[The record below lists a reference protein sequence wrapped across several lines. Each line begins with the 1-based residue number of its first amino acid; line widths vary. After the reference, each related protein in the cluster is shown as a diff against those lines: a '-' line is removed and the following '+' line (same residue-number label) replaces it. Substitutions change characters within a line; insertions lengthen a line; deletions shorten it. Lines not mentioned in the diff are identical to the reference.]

1 MSTLKAKQFHFVDDM
16 DIAATTL
23 AAVDRVEGF
32 SAKVGDVV
40 RTWIRRSNDR
50 RMLAQMN
57 DHLLNDIGLNRFD
70 AGLET
75 GKYFWQK

>member
-1 MSTLKAKQFHFVDDM
+1 MSTLKAKQFHFIDDM

-23 AAVDRVEGF
+23 AAVDRVAGF
-32 SAKVGDVV
+32 SAKVGNVA

-75 GKYFWQK
+75 DKYFWQK